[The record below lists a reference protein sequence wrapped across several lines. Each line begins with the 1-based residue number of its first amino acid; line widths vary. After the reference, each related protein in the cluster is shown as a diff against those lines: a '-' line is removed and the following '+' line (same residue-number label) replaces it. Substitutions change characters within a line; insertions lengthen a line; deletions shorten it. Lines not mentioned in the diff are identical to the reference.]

1 VYKFFVQTALK
12 PEDSGSKWIRNGR
25 GATYKNKDIKP
36 GVTARVD
43 YTGLDGLS
51 TGVSV
56 YNDEQLL
63 MYDAHIDYKVSGA
76 RVYGVYTA
84 TTRSNATAGQ
94 VDRANGGYLNASFD
108 VLSLTSMEQALPLF
122 VQYETITPEASTVG
136 AADGDSKDTITI
148 GANFFPHSQV
158 VLKADYAMVTE
169 KGERDNNIAS
179 LSMGFIF

>member
-1 VYKFFVQTALK
+1 M
-12 PEDSGSKWIRNGR
+12 
-25 GATYKNKDIKP
+25 
-36 GVTARVD
+36 TARID
-43 YTGLDGLS
+43 YTGLDGLN

-63 MYDAHIDYKVSGA
+63 MYDPHIDYKVSGA

-84 TTRSNATAGQ
+84 TTRSDATAGQ
-94 VDRANGGYLNASFD
+94 VDSANGGYLNASFD

-136 AADGDSKDTITI
+136 EVDGDSIDTITI
-148 GANFFPHSQV
+148 GANFFPHPQV

-169 KGERDNNIAS
+169 KGEPDNNIAS
-179 LSMGFIF
+179 ISMGFIF